1 LLDRYFGLTAQP
13 GLSELL
19 SDQSPLEDAVR
30 ETPVQGLSFIAAGTR
45 PPNPSELLMST
56 RLPQYLEGLGKRYDV
71 VLIDSP
77 PVLAVTD
84 ATIIGRM
91 AGSTFLVLRSGM
103 HTEGEIADAIKR
115 LRTAGVDLEGGIFNG
130 VPPKARGY
138 GRGYAAVH
146 EYLSA

>member
-1 LLDRYFGLTAQP
+1 
-13 GLSELL
+13 
-19 SDQSPLEDAVR
+19 
-30 ETPVQGLSFIAAGTR
+30 
-45 PPNPSELLMST
+45 M
-56 RLPQYLEGLGKRYDV
+56 
-71 VLIDSP
+71 LIDSP

-130 VPPKARGY
+130 VPPKARL
-138 GRGYAAVH
+138 RPRAAVH

>member
-1 LLDRYFGLTAQP
+1 
-13 GLSELL
+13 
-19 SDQSPLEDAVR
+19 
-30 ETPVQGLSFIAAGTR
+30 
-45 PPNPSELLMST
+45 M
-56 RLPQYLEGLGKRYDV
+56 
-71 VLIDSP
+71 LIDSP

-103 HTEGEIADAIKR
+103 HTAGEIADAIKR

-130 VPPKARGY
+130 VAPKTRGY